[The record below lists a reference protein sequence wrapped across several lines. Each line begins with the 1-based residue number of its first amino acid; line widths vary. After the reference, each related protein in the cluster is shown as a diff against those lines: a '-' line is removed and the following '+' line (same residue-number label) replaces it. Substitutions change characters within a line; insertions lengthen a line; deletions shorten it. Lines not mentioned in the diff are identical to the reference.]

1 MYERVVE
8 IILFLV
14 NELRTNKQLN
24 DVDVSILTRKG
35 YTQSEI
41 STAFAWLFDRL
52 SVGQVVMLNDKPEA
66 KSHRVLHAA
75 EKQVIQRDAQGYLL
89 QCHQLGLLGV
99 VEMESI
105 IEKIM
110 SAGFSSVGIE
120 EIKTLIAAALFGS
133 DDSEGGASRI
143 SFDGN
148 DTIH

>member
-14 NELRTNKQLN
+14 NELRVHKHLH

-41 STAFAWLFDRL
+41 STAFAWLFDRI
-52 SVGQVVMLNDKPEA
+52 SVGQVLLNDKPEA
-66 KSHRVLHAA
+66 TSHRVLHDA
-75 EKQVIQRDAQGYLL
+75 EKQVIDRDAHGYLL

-99 VEMESI
+99 VEMEMI

-120 EIKTLIAAALFGS
+120 EIKTFVAALLFGS
-133 DDSEGGASRI
+133 DDSVGGAARV
-143 SFDGN
+143 SFDGS

>member
-14 NELRTNKQLN
+14 NELRTNKGLN
-24 DVDVSILTRKG
+24 EVDVSVLTRRG

-41 STAFAWLFDRL
+41 STAFAWLFDRM
-52 SVGQVVMLNDKPEA
+52 SVGQAVVFSDKPEGS
-66 KSHRVLHAA
+66 SHRVLHEA
-75 EKQVIQRDAQGYLL
+75 EKLVITREAQGYLL
-89 QCHQLGLLGV
+89 QCHQLGLLGIS
-99 VEMESI
+99 EMETI

-120 EIKTLIAAALFGS
+120 EIKTFVAAVLFGS
-133 DDSEGGASRI
+133 DDSEGGASRV